1 MTHPRGV
8 FRAGALGLA
17 GLALAVVGADRTAT
31 SVAPPEPEIVGG
43 QVFVSRPDLSPP
55 PIGVT
60 THVPARRAFPPG
72 DDDLVFLGPK
82 DGGVMTGPLIVD
94 PRGDP
99 VWVFPLEDGARAYDV
114 RVQRYHGKP
123 VLTWWDG
130 LNLGV
135 GYGYGHYVLMDQT
148 YRIIAT
154 VKTRGSLAD
163 HHGMTLTDDGTALLI
178 TYRKIP
184 YDLSAVGGPEDGY
197 LVNCLAQ
204 EVDVE
209 TGKVVF
215 QWSALDHVPITDTR
229 VRVGPDSA
237 IDGSEALPL
246 DYFHMNSVTEDGD
259 GHLLISARNTHAIYR
274 IDRETG
280 DVDWTLGGSSSD
292 FRMLGDAR
300 FAWQHDAERRPDGTI
315 TLFDNEAG
323 PKVGEQSR
331 GLRLTVDPKTH
342 TARVV
347 TEYLPPD
354 GRLSSSQGN
363 LQERA
368 NGHVFIGWGGLPNY
382 SEYTRDGRLL
392 YDARIL
398 GGASYRA
405 YRLPWVGRPFTD
417 PALTVEDGV
426 AYVSWNGATEVAQWR
441 FLAGDDKASAEEI
454 VTAPRTGFET
464 SVPVP
469 DTPYLAVQALDADGR
484 VLGSQVR

>member
-1 MTHPRGV
+1 MTHRRSA
-8 FRAGALGLA
+8 FRASALGLTA
-17 GLALAVVGADRTAT
+17 LALAVLGADHTAT
-31 SVAPPEPEIVGG
+31 SVATSQPEIVGG
-43 QVFVSRPDLSPP
+43 QVFVSRPDLKPP
-55 PIGVT
+55 PIAVT
-60 THVPARRAFPPG
+60 AHAAVRQAFPT
-72 DDDLVFLGPK
+72 DDHDLVFLGPK

-94 PRGDP
+94 AQGEP
-99 VWVFPLEDGARAYDV
+99 VWVCPLDRTWAYDV
-114 RVQRYHGKP
+114 RVQEYDGKP
-123 VLTWWDG
+123 VLTWWEG

-148 YRIIAT
+148 YRIIGT
-154 VKTRGSLAD
+154 VRTRGSLAD
-163 HHGMTLTDDGTALLI
+163 HHGMTLTDDGTALMI

-197 LVNCLAQ
+197 VVNSLAQ

-229 VRVGPDSA
+229 VRVGPDRV

-246 DYFHMNSVTEDGD
+246 DYFHLNSVTEDGD
-259 GHLLISARNTHAIYR
+259 GHLLISARNTHAVYR

-280 DVDWTLGGSSSD
+280 DVDWTLGGESSD

-300 FAWQHDAERRPDGTI
+300 FAWQHDAERQADGTI

-323 PKVGEQSR
+323 PQVGEESR
-331 GLRLTVDPKTH
+331 GLRLAVDPKAH

-354 GRLSSSQGN
+354 GRVSNSQGN
-363 LQERA
+363 LQVRP
-368 NGHVFIGWGGLPNY
+368 NGHVFIGWGGVPYY
-382 SEYTRDGRLL
+382 SEYTASGRLL

-405 YRLPWVGRPFTD
+405 YRLPWVGKPFTD
-417 PALTVEDGV
+417 PALAVDDGV
-426 AYVSWNGATEVAQWR
+426 AYVSWNGATEVDRWR
-441 FLAGDDKASAEEI
+441 FLAGDDEASAEPI
-454 VTAPRTGFET
+454 VTSPRTGFET

-469 DTPYLAVQALDADGR
+469 DTPYLAVQALDAEGH
-484 VLGSQVR
+484 VLATEER

>member
-1 MTHPRGV
+1 MVHPRGAL
-8 FRAGALGLA
+8 RASALGLA
-17 GLALAVVGADRTAT
+17 ALALAVLAADRTAT
-31 SVAPPEPEIVGG
+31 SVATSEPAVVGG
-43 QVFVSRPDLSPP
+43 QVFVSRPDLKPP

-60 THVPARRAFPPG
+60 AHAALGQAFPA
-72 DDDLVFLGPK
+72 DDQDLVFLGPK

-94 PRGDP
+94 ARGEP
-99 VWVFPLEDGARAYDV
+99 VWVYPLDRTRAYDV
-114 RVQRYHGKP
+114 RVQEYEGEP
-123 VLTWWDG
+123 VLTWWKG

-135 GYGYGHYVLMDQT
+135 GYGYGRYVLMDQT
-148 YRIIAT
+148 YRVIAT
-154 VKTRGSLAD
+154 VETRGSMAD
-163 HHGMTLTDDGTALLI
+163 HHGMTLTDDGTALMI
-178 TYRKIP
+178 TYRKFP

-197 LVNCLAQ
+197 LVDSLAQ

-215 QWSALDHVPITDTR
+215 EWSALDHVPITDTR
-229 VRVGPDSA
+229 VRIGPNTM
-237 IDGSEALPL
+237 IDGSEAMPL
-246 DYFHMNSVTEDGD
+246 DYFHLNSVTEDGD
-259 GHLLISARNTHAIYR
+259 GHLLISARNTHAVYR

-280 DVDWTLGGSSSD
+280 DVDWTLGGTSSD
-292 FRMLGDAR
+292 FEMLGDAR
-300 FAWQHDAERRPDGTI
+300 FAWQHDAERQTDGTI

-323 PKVGEQSR
+323 PPVGDESR
-331 GLRLTVDPKTH
+331 GLRLAVDPKTH

-363 LQERA
+363 LQVRP
-368 NGHVFIGWGGLPNY
+368 NGHVFIGWGGLPYY
-382 SEYTRDGRLL
+382 SEYTADGRLL

-417 PALTVEDGV
+417 PALTVDDGV
-426 AYVSWNGATEVAQWR
+426 AYVSWNGATEVDRWR
-441 FLAGDDKASAEEI
+441 FLAGDDRASAKPI

-469 DTPYLAVQALDADGR
+469 DAPYLAVQALDAAGN
-484 VLGSQVR
+484 VLGAEER

>member
-1 MTHPRGV
+1 MTHPRGAL
-8 FRAGALGLA
+8 RAGALGLA
-17 GLALAVVGADRTAT
+17 VLALAVVGADRQAR
-31 SVAPPEPEIVGG
+31 SIAPSGPDVVAG

-55 PIGVT
+55 PIDVT
-60 THVPARRAFPPG
+60 AHADPERAFAPA

-82 DGGVMTGPLIVD
+82 DGGAMTGPLIVD
-94 PRGDP
+94 AQGEP
-99 VWVFPLEDGARAYDV
+99 VWVYPLDQTRAYDV
-114 RVQRYHGKP
+114 RVQEYDGKP

-154 VKTRGSLAD
+154 VATRGSLAD
-163 HHGMTLTDDGTALLI
+163 HHGMTLTDDGSAMMI

-204 EVDVE
+204 EVDVA
-209 TGKVVF
+209 TGKVLF
-215 QWSALDHVPITDTR
+215 EWSALDHVPITDTR
-229 VRVGPDSA
+229 IRVGPDA
-237 IDGSEALPL
+237 VIDGSETMPL

-274 IDRETG
+274 VDRETG

-300 FAWQHDAERRPDGTI
+300 FAWQHDAERRADGTI

-323 PKVGEQSR
+323 PKVGDESR
-331 GLRLTVDPKTH
+331 GLRLAVDRRRH

-354 GRLSSSQGN
+354 GRLTNSQGN
-363 LQERA
+363 LQVRA
-368 NGHVFIGWGGLPNY
+368 NGHVFIGWGGLPYY
-382 SEYTRDGRLL
+382 SEYTADGRLL

-405 YRLPWVGRPFTD
+405 YRLPWVGKPFTD
-417 PALTVEDGV
+417 PALTVDDGI
-426 AYVSWNGATEVAQWR
+426 AYVSWNGATEVDRWR
-441 FLAGDDKASAEEI
+441 FLAGDDEASAEEI

-464 SVPVP
+464 SAPVP
-469 DTPYLAVQALDADGR
+469 DTPYLAVQALDSAGH
-484 VLGSQVR
+484 VLATEER